1 MAGPAGRWLIDGML
15 EQITGVF
22 TIDLALVA
30 AVAIVSGIIHGY
42 TGFGAALVMVPL
54 LAILYGPVEAI
65 AVTSIAGLIGS
76 LQVYRGASRIALWRE
91 VGPLTLAAVVA
102 TPLGVVVLFS
112 VDPEWI
118 RRAIG
123 AFVLMAALL
132 IMSGW
137 VYRGRRGALA
147 SAVTGALC
155 GAITGVAGVGGPPVV
170 VYFLA
175 APEAVEVQRAN
186 IVISVG
192 VVIALVLASMAVG
205 GAFGSGT
212 VARGV
217 VAAPFYMAGFW
228 GGGRLFTIAPQTLY
242 RKVAL
247 WLLIATGLAAVVF

>member
-1 MAGPAGRWLIDGML
+1 ML
-15 EQITGVF
+15 EGIVDVF
-22 TIDLALVA
+22 TADLAFAA
-30 AVAIVSGIIHGY
+30 AVAVVSGIVHGY

-54 LAILYGPVEAI
+54 LALLYGPVEAI

-76 LQVYRGASRIALWRE
+76 SQVYPGAARIALWRE
-91 VGPLTLAAVVA
+91 VGPLSLAAIIA
-102 TPLGVVVLFS
+102 TLLGVVVLIN

-123 AFVLMAALL
+123 VFVLMAALL

-137 VYRGRRGALA
+137 VYRGRRGMAA
-147 SAVTGALC
+147 SVVTGALC
-155 GAITGVAGVGGPPVV
+155 GVVSGVAGVGGPPVV
-170 VYFLA
+170 VYFIA
-175 APEAVEVQRAN
+175 APEAVAVRRAN

-192 VVIALVLASMAVG
+192 VVIALVFGSMAVG
-205 GAFGSGT
+205 GAVDSGT

-228 GGGRLFTIAPQTLY
+228 GGSRLFVTAPQTLY

-247 WLLIATGLAAVVF
+247 WLLIATGLSAVVF